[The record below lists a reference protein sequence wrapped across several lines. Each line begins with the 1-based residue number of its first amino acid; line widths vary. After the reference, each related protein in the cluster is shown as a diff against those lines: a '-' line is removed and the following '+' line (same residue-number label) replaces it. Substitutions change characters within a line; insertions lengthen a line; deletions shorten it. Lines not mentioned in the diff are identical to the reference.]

1 MPHPSSTYSP
11 TTISA
16 HAVLV
21 PYLWLGWRVHHAVS
35 LLSSPQCLL
44 SVISSP
50 WAPVGKYTLNVK
62 TESNIYNP
70 EMGDIYL
77 LFNPWCEGKEGGPA
91 TSGLIVTAA
100 RDCPWESFSSH
111 FSSSL
116 SHIHCFFSL
125 KQWKQH
131 PHGASGK
138 LGNSNEPAPL
148 WGITLS
154 PLFAPLCHPLLF
166 PFPEPLQMLTEMTG
180 FAKNPD

>member
-1 MPHPSSTYSP
+1 MPC
-11 TTISA
+11 
-16 HAVLV
+16 
-21 PYLWLGWRVHHAVS
+21 LWLGWRVHHAVS

-62 TESNIYNP
+62 TGSNIYKP

-100 RDCPWESFSSH
+100 RDCPWGSFSSH

-125 KQWKQH
+125 KQLKQH

-138 LGNSNEPAPL
+138 LGNSNEPAPP
-148 WGITLS
+148 WDISLS

-180 FAKNPD
+180 FAKNPN